1 MVSISEIRKNY
12 DKNKQS
18 YKFDVSTLNEE
29 EKSFNIVQQLE
40 NNTIRYPEIKDS
52 PLYDLMKNYMDNS
65 YRPRDIAALC
75 TALSFASSVC
85 GRYFEFEGQYS
96 TLYSILFAKSASG
109 KDSMKKSISFWSK
122 QICAP
127 DLFPQAE
134 NVTSAAALQR
144 YCVSNPQSC
153 LCIDEIGS
161 WFTRA
166 KKSEIGAS
174 AIEKLRIMYT
184 MVNDTLNPSGY
195 ADATNDA
202 KKQPVQRPAM
212 SILGTG
218 VYDEMRE
225 FLQSGYD
232 GGDTGRFLLYKM
244 TEGITVKET
253 DGIVNLPQR
262 CIDVLQNILKTNMP
276 WNDYPSIETYN
287 LNPKLKDENNNI
299 QPLNPPVKCYM
310 KGDTLKMLDIY
321 YQSIYEKNLEKDPAK
336 AFIYSRTMEKAK
348 RIAIIIALCGRKYK
362 DLPDL
367 SKVKETKL
375 LEITEQDLEMAL
387 NIVECSN
394 KIAIDRK
401 EELNFSD
408 KVQRAATTIFDLV
421 DKNRYVL
428 RKDLKGKISGI
439 SGTTWDEVE
448 ECLEL
453 MGIQTLTEGTGKT
466 APKKYIKLNTPSD
479 TPKTSTVK
487 AKMAF

>member
-122 QICAP
+122 QIGAP

-202 KKQPVQRPAM
+202 KKQPVERPAM

-244 TEGITVKET
+244 TDGITVKET

-262 CIDVLQNILKTNMP
+262 CIDALKNILDVNLDWT
-276 WNDYPSIETYN
+276 SLTGVYN
-287 LNPKLKDENNNI
+287 LNPNIVNGKTADKLNAPI
-299 QPLNPPVKCYM
+299 RCYM

-348 RIAIIIALCGRKYK
+348 RIAIIIALCGRQYK

-367 SKVKETKL
+367 SKVKENG

-408 KVQRAATTIFDLV
+408 KVQRAANTIFDLV
-421 DKNRYVL
+421 DKNEYVL

-479 TPKTSTVK
+479 ATKTSTVK
-487 AKMAF
+487 AKTAL

>member
-96 TLYSILFAKSASG
+96 TIYSILFAKSASG

-122 QICAP
+122 QIGAP

-202 KKQPVQRPAM
+202 KKQPVERPAM

-244 TEGITVKET
+244 TDGITVKET

-262 CIDVLQNILKTNMP
+262 CIDALQNILKTNLSH
-276 WNDYPSIETYN
+276 NDHDSITTYE
-287 LNPKLKDENNNI
+287 LNPKFQNKDKPDSLK
-299 QPLNPPVKCYM
+299 PPVKCYM

-348 RIAIIIALCGRKYK
+348 RIAIIIALCGRQYK

-367 SKVKETKL
+367 SNVKENG

-408 KVQRAATTIFDLV
+408 KVQRAANTILDLV
-421 DKNRYVL
+421 NQTTYVF
-428 RKDLKGKISGI
+428 RKDLKGKVSGI

-453 MGIQTLTEGTGKT
+453 MGVQTLTEGTGKT
-466 APKKYIKLNTPSD
+466 APKKYIKLNTLSD
-479 TPKTSTVK
+479 APKTPTVK
-487 AKMAF
+487 AKMAL